1 MHPGIE
7 NLSLLTDIQIEQ
19 KIAKLSSVYF
29 ITPNDDVRQQIILL
43 LDSYKIELEE
53 RRLAAK
59 RKQQNQDG
67 KDDLDNLIKIS

>member
-1 MHPGIE
+1 MHPGVE
-7 NLSLLTDIQIEQ
+7 DLSQLTDVQIEQ

-43 LDSYKIELEE
+43 LDTYKIALEE

-59 RKQQNQDG
+59 RKQQDG
-67 KDDLDNLIKIS
+67 KDDLDKLIRVR